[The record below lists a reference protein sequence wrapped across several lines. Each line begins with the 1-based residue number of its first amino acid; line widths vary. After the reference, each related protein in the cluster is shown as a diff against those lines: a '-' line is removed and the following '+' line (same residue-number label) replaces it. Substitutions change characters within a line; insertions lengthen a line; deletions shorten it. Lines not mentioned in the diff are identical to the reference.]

1 MKDWKIQPLGEQL
14 CIVTSP
20 RHGFGTDA
28 CLLAH
33 FTAPKHKDRSASLC
47 SGCGV
52 VPLLMERYYAP
63 AQTVG
68 VEISPEGARQYQAA
82 IDRCR
87 LEERH
92 QSYLGDLRSL
102 PKSMW
107 EQFDVVSCNP
117 PYFSAGTGETSQ
129 IPEHRLARH
138 EEGCTL
144 EEVCSGGRPAFAVR
158 RTVLPLPA
166 APAVG
171 RGVCRDEQGRVGAKT
186 AAAGEQAVGHRS
198 LAGLGGREKRGV
210 AGAYGASPVGI
221 I

>member
-33 FTAPKHKDRSASLC
+33 FTAPKHKDRSATYARLRGGSPADGAVLC
-47 SGCGV
+47 
-52 VPLLMERYYAP
+52 P

-129 IPEHRLARH
+129 IPEHRLPGH